1 MVGQFTMVMSILI
14 HPWKLAFGTQKRRFV
29 YDVPFQKGKVICRF
43 KMLIS
48 RVYKSSHIPSS
59 NHPMI
64 SNRIVLKTSL
74 KNSDKWGDRPLLV
87 REIGKFHENSHENHF
102 MPWGIFHCK
111 IFEMEMESLGVKW
124 HVTMLSVIS
133 VNNADQLISAF
144 APPNFSWTRLR
155 RICP

>member
-14 HPWKLAFGTQKRRFV
+14 HPWKLTFGTQKRRFV

-64 SNRIVLKTSL
+64 SNRIVFKTSL

-87 REIGKFHENSHENHF
+87 REIGKFPWKSLHAVGYFSLQNFRNGNGILRGQMARNYAKCNKCKQCRSADLCFCSPKLQLNS
-102 MPWGIFHCK
+102 
-111 IFEMEMESLGVKW
+111 S
-124 HVTMLSVIS
+124 S
-133 VNNADQLISAF
+133 
-144 APPNFSWTRLR
+144 
-155 RICP
+155 